1 MTQIFYV
8 NHEDDDGENFDL
20 VVEAA
25 SPEDAAALWRGYYEF
40 VADMVP
46 NRVFTVPTVTG
57 TPRAWDWDE
66 IVVTH
71 LVGVSDDNG
80 G

>member
-8 NHEDDDGENFDL
+8 NHEDDDGDNFDL
-20 VVEAA
+20 VVEAH
-25 SPEDAAALWRGYYEF
+25 SPEDAAALWREYYEF
-40 VADMVP
+40 EDDQTP

-57 TPRAWDWDE
+57 AQKVWHWNE
-66 IVVTH
+66 IVVTQ